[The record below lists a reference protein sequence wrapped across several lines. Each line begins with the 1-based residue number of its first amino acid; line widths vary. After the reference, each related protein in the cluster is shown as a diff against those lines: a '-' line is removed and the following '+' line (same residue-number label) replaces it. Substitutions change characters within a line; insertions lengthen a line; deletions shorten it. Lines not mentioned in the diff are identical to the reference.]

1 MKNNKF
7 LIFITDIEV
16 IERISSIIMEFLLFL
31 INLKPE
37 NNSKWTIFFSILL
50 ILMIGFTIFKLW
62 KLWIE
67 KINNVFTSSDE
78 VKEYMRK
85 WINKPGQTVIV
96 TRDMSWISTGDE
108 IYNILLDKAK
118 KKELT
123 IVLEETR
130 DPINNLKNS
139 GAKVLEYKKLSFT
152 PKTRFTFIH
161 YGTSNPKVAI
171 GYPDGDMHRIKE
183 FEKSGTIEYSLAEDL
198 LKLLEKVSVK

>member
-1 MKNNKF
+1 MKNNKL

-31 INLKPE
+31 INIKSE
-37 NNSKWTIFFSILL
+37 NNSKWTNFFSILL
-50 ILMIGFTIFKLW
+50 ILMICFTIFKLW

-96 TRDMSWISTGDE
+96 TRDMSWIATGDE
-108 IYNILLDKAK
+108 IYNILLDKAE

-130 DPINNLKNS
+130 ESINNLKNS
-139 GAKVLEYKKLSFT
+139 GAKVLEYKKLGFT

-171 GYPDGDMHRIKE
+171 GYPDGDTHRIKE

-198 LKLLEKVSVK
+198 LKLLENVSVK